1 MAVDDGHTSHDPL
14 HRTGPIT
21 RDDIEAGLRSV
32 VGEAE
37 QKAEATA
44 KRMAPVAI
52 GGVLLVLFLVY
63 RIGKRVGTTKSTV
76 VEIRRI

>member
-1 MAVDDGHTSHDPL
+1 MAPDKSADPT
-14 HRTGPIT
+14 RIT

-44 KRMAPVAI
+44 KKMLPVAV
-52 GGVLLVLFLVY
+52 GGVLLVLFVAY